1 MTIVMTTVGGSM
13 VPQRISKSKLKAR
26 MLEIFRDL
34 QENGGE
40 IIVTERDKPVLRI
53 IPYREKRTVE
63 ELFGEYR
70 GTFVFTEDPDTPTT
84 DEWSDLS

>member
-1 MTIVMTTVGGSM
+1 MEAAM
-13 VPQRISKSKLKAR
+13 VPQRISKTKLKAR

-53 IPYREKRTVE
+53 VPYLEKKSVE
-63 ELFGEYR
+63 EVFADYR
-70 GTFVFTEDPDTPTT
+70 GTFIFNEDPDTPTT
-84 DEWSDLS
+84 GEWTDLE

>member
-1 MTIVMTTVGGSM
+1 M
-13 VPQRISKSKLKAR
+13 VPQRISKTKLKAR

-53 IPYREKRTVE
+53 LPYTEKRSKE
-63 ELFGEYR
+63 EVFGDLR

-84 DEWSDLS
+84 DEWTELE

>member
-1 MTIVMTTVGGSM
+1 M
-13 VPQRISKSKLKAR
+13 VAQRVSKTKLKAR
-26 MLEIFRDL
+26 MLELFRDL

-53 IPYREKRTVE
+53 VPYTEKKSVE

-70 GTFVFTEDPDTPTT
+70 GTFVYTEDPDTPTT
-84 DEWSDLS
+84 DEWPQLL

>member
-1 MTIVMTTVGGSM
+1 M
-13 VPQRISKSKLKAR
+13 VAQRISKTKLKAR

-53 IPYREKRTVE
+53 LPYVEKKSVE
-63 ELFGEYR
+63 ELFGDWV
-70 GTFVFTEDPDTPTT
+70 GKAHWTEDPDTPTT
-84 DEWSDLS
+84 DEWDALR